1 MRIEPYLQLCHL
13 SIDRIDAV
21 TSEDSEFP
29 HNFGQTSNQKLPNNP
44 NNYRFY
50 LGLTFLLSFPDG
62 LDNKYILYLLISRI
76 KGLKTDSTEIA

>member
-1 MRIEPYLQLCHL
+1 MHVYHAGSTVLYTLLMSNSKSGISYENRAVELCHL

-50 LGLTFLLSFPDG
+50 LGLTFF
-62 LDNKYILYLLISRI
+62 IVISGRP
-76 KGLKTDSTEIA
+76 